1 MLSSLYG
8 IRQRRILQLKN
19 TTTTEQKRSQWI
31 KDARILDNAFMHAF
45 FDGNKEAAELVL
57 QIILNRKDFRVDDV
71 EVEKHLKNLHGH
83 DSKFDVHAQDDSGN
97 RFDVEVQRDNS
108 GANRRRARYHSAML
122 DSHMLKENQKYD
134 ELKDSYVIFITE
146 HDALKT
152 GDPLYKVERIILNN
166 NEHFDDGEHIIYVN
180 GAIKDDSTEL
190 GRLMHDL
197 TCSDPDEMYYQELAK
212 KVRYLKQDNRGIK
225 EMTEYFDKWER
236 EIAEENSL
244 EIAMNL
250 IADGTLSYDAIA
262 KVTGL
267 SIEKVT
273 ELARDKAV

>member
-1 MLSSLYG
+1 MSGL
-8 IRQRRILQLKN
+8 
-19 TTTTEQKRSQWI
+19 THKRSAEYVA
-31 KDARILDNAFMHAF
+31 KDVR
-45 FDGNKEAAELVL
+45 
-57 QIILNRKDFRVDDV
+57 
-71 EVEKHLKNLHGH
+71 
-83 DSKFDVHAQDDSGN
+83 
-97 RFDVEVQRDNS
+97 
-108 GANRRRARYHSAML
+108 
-122 DSHMLKENQKYD
+122 
-134 ELKDSYVIFITE
+134 
-146 HDALKT
+146 
-152 GDPLYKVERIILNN
+152 ERC
-166 NEHFDDGEHIIYVN
+166 IIYVN

-225 EMTEYFDKWER
+225 EMTEYYDKWEK
-236 EIAEENSL
+236 EIAEEVAKETIENTSL

-250 IADGTLSYDAIA
+250 ITDGTLSYDAIA

>member
-1 MLSSLYG
+1 M
-8 IRQRRILQLKN
+8 KN

>member
-1 MLSSLYG
+1 MSGL
-8 IRQRRILQLKN
+8 
-19 TTTTEQKRSQWI
+19 THKRSAEYVA
-31 KDARILDNAFMHAF
+31 KDVR
-45 FDGNKEAAELVL
+45 
-57 QIILNRKDFRVDDV
+57 
-71 EVEKHLKNLHGH
+71 
-83 DSKFDVHAQDDSGN
+83 
-97 RFDVEVQRDNS
+97 
-108 GANRRRARYHSAML
+108 
-122 DSHMLKENQKYD
+122 
-134 ELKDSYVIFITE
+134 
-146 HDALKT
+146 
-152 GDPLYKVERIILNN
+152 ERC
-166 NEHFDDGEHIIYVN
+166 IIYVN

-225 EMTEYFDKWER
+225 EMTEYYDKWER